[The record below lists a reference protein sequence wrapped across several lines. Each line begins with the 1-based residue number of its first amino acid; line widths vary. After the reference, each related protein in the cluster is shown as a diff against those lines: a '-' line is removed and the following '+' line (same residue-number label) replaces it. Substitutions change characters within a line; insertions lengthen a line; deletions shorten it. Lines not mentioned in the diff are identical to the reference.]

1 MDEKPY
7 QCLGEAREP
16 LPMCPG
22 DTQKMD
28 SEYIRK
34 GTCSIFIF
42 TEPLRGWSCGHARK
56 TRTALDWAEE
66 IKYLLTECYPDNR
79 LTITAL
85 QSSTGWPYSV

>member
-1 MDEKPY
+1 M
-7 QCLGEAREP
+7 RNRTIFS
-16 LPMCPG
+16 PG
-22 DTQKMD
+22 
-28 SEYIRK
+28 SLYGRK
-34 GTCSIFIF
+34 IFIF